1 MKKYLKRVSYLLLS
15 LTLLL
20 GACEVEDS
28 LTLTSPDAAFTL
40 DTPGISSV
48 YLNFALPTN
57 PAFTISWQDELN
69 ASPDYTVEM
78 ATDAEFTSPITLG
91 TTTNSNFSLSV
102 DNFNNAIHNAGV
114 VNFRDIAVYMRVQ
127 SGGNTTNTILML
139 VTTYP
144 VDAPTFSSIENGDSF
159 VLSLDNNDL
168 EAVNVTWN
176 DPILDSTLPIDI
188 DYVLEAA
195 APNTSFATVI
205 EVGAVRNTNTIS
217 LTNSQLNAVAIQTG
231 IAVDASGD
239 IEMRLI
245 STITDSASG
254 TILERITET
263 VTINVTTYLTVLDL
277 STTWGVVGS
286 AANNWGATP
295 DLPFFKTDVDGVL
308 VAYVNL
314 TDGEFKF
321 RENNDW
327 GNNLGSDSATGGAVT
342 SNGGNIPVSAGSY
355 KIGLDLNNM
364 TYTIENFSLGI
375 VGGAYNNWGATPDF
389 MLEYDPYSDVFR
401 GLVTL
406 IDGEMKFRL
415 NNDWGNNWGDDGND
429 GTLDPGGANIVVT
442 AGSYFATVNM
452 NDLTYTLE
460 PVQNVWG
467 LVGGAY
473 NNWGATPD
481 AQFKRD
487 WSKPF
492 NDVWILED
500 VTLIDG
506 EYKFR
511 ANNDWGNN
519 YGDSN
524 GDGVLESNGGNL
536 NTVAGTYTFVL
547 DFSDP
552 NAPTYTK
559 K

>member
-1 MKKYLKRVSYLLLS
+1 
-15 LTLLL
+15 
-20 GACEVEDS
+20 
-28 LTLTSPDAAFTL
+28 
-40 DTPGISSV
+40 
-48 YLNFALPTN
+48 
-57 PAFTISWQDELN
+57 
-69 ASPDYTVEM
+69 M
-78 ATDAEFTSPITLG
+78 ATDADFTSPVTLG
-91 TTTNSNFSLSV
+91 TTSNSNFSLSV
-102 DNFNNAIHNAGV
+102 DNLNNAIHNAGV
-114 VNFRDIAVYMRVQ
+114 ASFRDIAIYMRVQ

-144 VDAPTFSSIENGDSF
+144 VDAPTFSSIENGDVF
-159 VLSLDNNDL
+159 ALSLDNNDL

-286 AANNWGATP
+286 AANNWEATP

-314 TDGEFKF
+314 IDGEFKF

-327 GNNLGSDSATGGAVT
+327 GNNLGSDSATGGAIT

-364 TYTIENFSLGI
+364 TYSIENFSLGI

-460 PVQNVWG
+460 PVENVWG

-473 NNWGATPD
+473 NDWGATAD

-492 NDVWILED
+492 NDVWILEN

-519 YGDSN
+519 YGDSD

-559 K
+559 N